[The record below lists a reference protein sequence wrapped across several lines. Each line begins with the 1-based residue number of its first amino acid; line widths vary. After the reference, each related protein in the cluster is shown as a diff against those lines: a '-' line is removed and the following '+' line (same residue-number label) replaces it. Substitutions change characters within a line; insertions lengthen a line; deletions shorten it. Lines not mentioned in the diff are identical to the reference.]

1 MITTIFQEYW
11 RAIRA
16 RVRKGDENP
25 FQALG
30 TLLRKHQQRYGGYVV
45 HLGIVFMMIGFSGG
59 FFNEELLENLQPGD
73 SVSIHDY
80 RLQYLTADAIP
91 AQHYGGA
98 KARVALYR
106 DGQPVSMLTPEKRM
120 YWLEQQP
127 SSIPSIYSTWRED
140 LYVILTALE
149 PDGSATLKIY
159 HNPLVN
165 FGWAG
170 GCLFVFG
177 CLIILWPHPERLLA
191 GSGRDSRDGGANA

>member
-1 MITTIFQEYW
+1 MK
-11 RAIRA
+11 RR
-16 RVRKGDENP
+16 GENILT
-25 FQALG
+25 ALF
-30 TLLRKHQQRYGGYVV
+30 TLLSRNQRRYGGYIV
-45 HLGIVFMMIGFSGG
+45 HAGFVILMLGISGAA
-59 FFNEELLENLQPGD
+59 FNEEQVNNVRPGD
-73 SVSIHDY
+73 SAEIRNF
-80 RLQYLTADAIP
+80 RLHYLTADAIP

-98 KARVALYR
+98 RARIALYR
-106 DGQPVSMLTPEKRM
+106 NDEPVAVMTPEKRM

-127 SSIPSIYSTWRED
+127 SSIPSIYSSWRED

-177 CLIILWPHPERLLA
+177 CLIILWPHPERGISGSSSTSSHD
-191 GSGRDSRDGGANA
+191 GSGT